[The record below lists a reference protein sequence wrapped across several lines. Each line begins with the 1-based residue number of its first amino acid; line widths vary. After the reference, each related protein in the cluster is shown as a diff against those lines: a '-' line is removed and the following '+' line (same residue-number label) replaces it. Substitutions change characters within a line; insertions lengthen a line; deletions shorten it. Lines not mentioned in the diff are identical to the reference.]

1 MPIVLGLAI
10 SHSPT
15 LYRDRSRWAE
25 TYARLRREVPQPN
38 RAQTETPET
47 LDDYE
52 RRVQAGFAA
61 LRDRLAEAKT
71 DAVVILSSDKGRVF
85 SPTQTPQIDVYVG
98 DEIWGA
104 THDPAIGETPADGQR
119 VTLACHTDVS
129 AWLADEL
136 TEKGFD
142 VSINRF
148 FKPLGAPED
157 GAGHALTDPARTLV
171 PADVPIVPMFINA
184 HRRPAVSGHRMPP
197 LGQAL
202 ARVLGER
209 DERVALLASGGLS
222 GDPQGYL
229 AGWVDESLD
238 AWVLSRLRRGRAAQL
253 GSIWDLDSDTVRGAT
268 AEIRNWIAVGAAME
282 SLGAKAN
289 VVDYIRFHH
298 ATVGT
303 AFAYWQP

>member
-1 MPIVLGLAI
+1 MPIVLGRAI

-52 RRVQAGFAA
+52 QRVQAGFAA

-71 DAVVILSSDKGRVF
+71 DAIVILSSDKGRVF
-85 SPTQTPQIDVYVG
+85 SPTPTPQIDGYVG
-98 DEIWGA
+98 DEICGA

-119 VTLACHTDVS
+119 VTLACHTEVP

-136 TEKGFD
+136 TEEGFD

-202 ARVLGER
+202 ARVLSER
-209 DERVALLASGGLS
+209 EERVALLASGGLS